1 MSDVLSSDDTLMG
14 RYFRDVGKHA
24 LLNSEQELELA
35 TIIQTGKGRARER
48 AREKLITANLR
59 LAVSIARKYNRGRMP
74 LIDLVQEANLGI
86 MRAVETFDPARGL
99 RFSTYASWWI
109 RHAIQRALAD
119 KSRTVRIPCH
129 AQDALG
135 RVVKAR
141 TALASEHGR
150 DPTQEEL
157 PEALSITVEKLEK
170 ITSVSSNCS
179 SLDASLSE
187 DDGRSLADIL
197 ADDNETA
204 DMLIEHGEEHA
215 LAHEL
220 LGELSP
226 YHQDI
231 LSARFGIAANDD
243 EERTEQTL
251 QEIGERYNLSRERIR
266 QLQEKALSELRQLAA
281 VG

>member
-119 KSRTVRIPCH
+119 KSRTVRLPCH
-129 AQDALG
+129 VQDTQS
-135 RVVKAR
+135 RVAKAR
-141 TALASEHGR
+141 LALESKHGR
-150 DPTQEEL
+150 EPTVDEL
-157 PEALSITVEKLEK
+157 AAHLDLSVEKLEMMAMS
-170 ITSVSSNCS
+170 TASCS
-179 SLDASLSE
+179 SLDAPMSD
-187 DDGRSLADIL
+187 DDGRSFVDFLADEDEPADVNLEREQQL
-197 ADDNETA
+197 AF
-204 DMLIEHGEEHA
+204 
-215 LAHEL
+215 AHEL
-220 LGELSP
+220 LAELSP

-231 LSARFGIAANDD
+231 LSSRFGIAANEGD
-243 EERTEQTL
+243 EREEQTL
-251 QEIGERYNLSRERIR
+251 KEIGDKYNLSRERIR
-266 QLQEKALSELRQLAA
+266 QLQEKALDELRALAA